1 MNRKQRLTWLTS
13 RQNKSLFNPKHRIT
27 VELQN
32 NDKRKK
38 IYRPKSSLNKVH
50 QNLNLHGSLDLK
62 HVDNTASVLRNLD
75 KNTLAVIRVNDVKPE
90 TGRILSSKDIQDLL
104 KEVTVS
110 PNPKIENADVKTA
123 ARRNLVCVLS
133 WLEVELVSDTQVD

>member
-1 MNRKQRLTWLTS
+1 
-13 RQNKSLFNPKHRIT
+13 
-27 VELQN
+27 
-32 NDKRKK
+32 
-38 IYRPKSSLNKVH
+38 
-50 QNLNLHGSLDLK
+50 
-62 HVDNTASVLRNLD
+62 
-75 KNTLAVIRVNDVKPE
+75 VNDVKPE